1 MLTPADERPHPGAFH
16 EEWTWS
22 FWAPDASLGGF
33 VSYRLVGTSNAW
45 YTWALVR
52 AGHPLLHV
60 TEWDIPRRS
69 DPMLAKAQAMWA
81 EFVCEAPFEQ
91 WTVGNETYAV
101 ELDDPGEALG
111 RAYGTAVP
119 IASDIEWY
127 AVTPATSIT
136 AIGHATGIEPAGPIE
151 STADGYGQAGVV
163 HGSVELTDGAVDFA
177 ELAAMRTHRWSSSA
191 LPPLVMPRAL
201 AHVGLRSPIRYP
213 DESVLDV
220 VLTASG
226 WRSRG

>member
-1 MLTPADERPHPGAFH
+1 VSLPAAELPKAAERPHAGALH

-22 FWAPDASLGGF
+22 FWASDASLGGF

-45 YTWALVR
+45 YTWALARV
-52 AGHPLLHV
+52 GHPLLHV

-101 ELDDPGEALG
+101 ELDDPAEALG

-127 AVTPATSIT
+127 ATAPPSLIT
-136 AIGHATGIEPAGPIE
+136 
-151 STADGYGQAGVV
+151 DGYEQAGVV
-163 HGSVELTDGAVDFA
+163 HGSVELTAGPLDFA
-177 ELAAMRTHRWSSSA
+177 ELPAHRTHRWSAS
-191 LPPLVMPRAL
+191 PLQPLQFDRAY
-201 AHVGLRSPIRYP
+201 AHVGLAAPIRFP
-213 DESVLDV
+213 DGSEMPL
-220 VLTASG
+220 VLTSGG
-226 WRSRG
+226 WRTR

>member
-1 MLTPADERPHPGAFH
+1 MTPSDERPHLGSLH

-22 FWAPDASLGGF
+22 FWAPDASLGG
-33 VSYRLVGTSNAW
+33 VISYRLIGASNAW
-45 YTWALVR
+45 YTWALAR

-60 TEWDIPRRS
+60 TEWDIPRRA

-81 EFVCEAPFEQ
+81 EFVCDAPMEQ

-101 ELDDPGEALG
+101 ELDDPAEALG

-127 AVTPATSIT
+127 AVSPAV
-136 AIGHATGIEPAGPIE
+136 AIN
-151 STADGYGQAGVV
+151 DGYEQAGVV
-163 HGSVELTDGAVDFA
+163 HGTVELTDGAVDFA
-177 ELAAMRTHRWSSSA
+177 ELAAWRTHRWSMA
-191 LPPLVMPRAL
+191 PLPPLVMPRAL

-213 DESVLDV
+213 DDSILDV
-220 VLTASG
+220 VLTAGG